1 MTQHVV
7 SDLSIKSGLERLL
20 QSSTLQR
27 ISLLI
32 MMTNIV
38 LLLTHYTHTW
48 VLLAS
53 VFTVVLTCLSLA
65 SLRRLSIQATNHS
78 SDQDIPSVAM
88 TSAEPSA
95 TRRDLTQNGNAM
107 VDAIP
112 GALTAD
118 SKVLLHEL
126 SQLTQS
132 LYRSLQQSQTLG
144 DTTMNALSED
154 FAALH
159 AQMEQVLTIAK
170 ASSKQFSHTDDH
182 SFATESRADL
192 ATVLQALADST
203 ALKDELV
210 HSIDDV
216 SQAASEL
223 KQQTVS
229 IQKISK
235 EITLL
240 SLNASIE
247 AARAGEAGRGFAVVA
262 ERVRELSDITSEAA
276 TLIVTRMDNLQKAV
290 SASGQKLAD
299 SQSKDLGLLHQV
311 EDKINHVVS
320 GIETVTREL
329 NQTVAA
335 LDQSSSQVQHQVAA
349 AITDFQ
355 FQDRVSQKLAHN
367 ISALEQLDQL
377 FQQQHLPHAEQIAAV
392 NRQLYASFTMQEER
406 RTHQGELDNDSP
418 QDAEMT
424 FF

>member
-7 SDLSIKSGLERLL
+7 RDLSIKSALGWLS
-20 QSSTLQR
+20 QSSTLQLM
-27 ISLLI
+27 LLLS
-32 MMTNIV
+32 MLTNIV
-38 LLLTHYTHTW
+38 LLMTHSSHMW
-48 VLLAS
+48 VLLGS
-53 VFTVVLTCLSLA
+53 LCTVVLTFLSLVGLRQPSTHATELHLNNDILPHTPAERSA
-65 SLRRLSIQATNHS
+65 SLNQMTQLS
-78 SDQDIPSVAM
+78 
-88 TSAEPSA
+88 
-95 TRRDLTQNGNAM
+95 NAM
-107 VDAIP
+107 AVTASST
-112 GALTAD
+112 LMAD
-118 SKVLLHEL
+118 SKQLLLEL

-132 LYRSLQQSQTLG
+132 LYRSLQQSQSLG

-154 FAALH
+154 FATLH
-159 AQMEQVLTIAK
+159 AQMEQVLQIAK

-276 TLIVTRMDNLQKAV
+276 ALIVTRMDNLQKAV

-299 SQSKDLGLLHQV
+299 SQSKDLGLLHHV
-311 EDKINHVVS
+311 EDKINHVVT

-377 FQQQHLPHAEQIAAV
+377 FQQPQLPNAEQIAAV

-406 RTHQGELDNDSP
+406 RSHQGEQTNDST